1 MKLRYHVPTVDLS
14 SLLHLSICLLIVE
27 AREKV
32 LLVPINLLLVKMVKT
47 FPRDPLPKAIL
58 QVKEITFLI
67 PSHHQEAKGL
77 NHLLVP
83 LMKEVRGKA
92 PLDLF

>member
-1 MKLRYHVPTVDLS
+1 MKLRYHVPKVDLS
-14 SLLHLSICLLIVE
+14 SLLHLSICLLTVE

-32 LLVPINLLLVKMVKT
+32 LLVPINLLLVKTVKM
-47 FPRDPLPKAIL
+47 FPRDPLPKAML
-58 QVKEITFLI
+58 QVKVIRFLI
-67 PSHHQEAKGL
+67 PSHHQETKGL
-77 NHLLVP
+77 NPLLVP

>member
-1 MKLRYHVPTVDLS
+1 MKSRSHVPKVDLS

-32 LLVPINLLLVKMVKT
+32 LLVPINLLLVKTVNM
-47 FPRDPLPKAIL
+47 FPRDPLPKAML
-58 QVKEITFLI
+58 RVKEIRFLI
-67 PSHHQEAKGL
+67 PSHQEAKEL
-77 NHLLVP
+77 NPLLVQ